1 MMSIRAAAAFAG
13 LLTLSGCVVGPDHQ
27 APEMVLPAKFAEG
40 GVKSNGDIA
49 MKDWW
54 TAFRDKRLNGY
65 VVQGQ
70 EQNLTILQALERI
83 NAAEANVVSAGAGA
97 LPQGQLGASHT
108 VSGQGGSRNL
118 RTQTDVR
125 NISSGS
131 LSVSWLLD
139 LFGQYARARESAVA
153 SLDAAYADIDIA
165 RLTLLSNVVSAYI
178 DARYYQEL
186 LAISRKNLA
195 SRRET
200 LNLTRFQL
208 EAGAASRL
216 DVVQAEGL
224 VNSTLSEIP
233 GLETRFR
240 VSVHRVSTLLG
251 LPASTLIG
259 DMQKSGGQPVARMN
273 VRAGVP
279 ADLIRNRPD
288 IRRAERELAAAVAN
302 IGVAEAQL
310 YPSITLGGSIQPSY
324 LGSSSIKGGLVNWS
338 FGPSIT
344 LPILDGGRLKAG
356 VDIAK
361 SNAKTQYLVWK
372 ATVLNGVEEVENAL
386 AAVSRDAQ
394 TVSALRAQ
402 VRSYEEALTLATASY
417 KDGASSLLD
426 VLDAQRQVSAAQTSL
441 AQAIQ
446 QQARDYVSLNVA
458 IGGGYSPDGS
468 SPAVQK
474 VVATKTTK
482 VVVAN

>member
-1 MMSIRAAAAFAG
+1 MSHGRRGNRLRLRVADGDRMICRLALLAAIALLPACRDQAAGGGGGARG
-13 LLTLSGCVVGPDHQ
+13 QIKVVGSSTVYPFT
-27 APEMVLPAKFAEG
+27 AIVAERFLADTPGARPPVIESTGTG
-40 GVKSNGDIA
+40 GG
-49 MKDWW
+49 M
-54 TAFRDKRLNGY
+54 RLFC
-65 VVQGQ
+65 
-70 EQNLTILQALERI
+70 
-83 NAAEANVVSAGAGA
+83 
-97 LPQGQLGASHT
+97 
-108 VSGQGGSRNL
+108 SGIG
-118 RTQTDVR
+118 
-125 NISSGS
+125 
-131 LSVSWLLD
+131 
-139 LFGQYARARESAVA
+139 
-153 SLDAAYADIDIA
+153 AAYADIDIA

-186 LAISRKNLA
+186 LAISRKNLG